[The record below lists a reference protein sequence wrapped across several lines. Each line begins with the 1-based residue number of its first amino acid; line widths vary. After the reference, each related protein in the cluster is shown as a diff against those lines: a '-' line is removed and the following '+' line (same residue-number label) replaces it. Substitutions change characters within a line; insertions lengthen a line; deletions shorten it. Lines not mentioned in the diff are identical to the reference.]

1 MDDEGI
7 SDVEFTASSS
17 EDDDLMPYENKV
29 KNENY
34 LGRLLELNNF
44 MRLMWFFSE
53 ETVPTYTESDFFTHF
68 RLSKEVTIEIAN
80 KYERSR
86 YYCDRMG
93 YYGNISAINQ
103 VNQSFVELLLLISVS
118 WTERNLFFRR

>member
-1 MDDEGI
+1 MKKFLSVKGFMFWKDFISINSWLNCRYQNFNMDDEGI

-44 MRLMWFFSE
+44 MRLM
-53 ETVPTYTESDFFTHF
+53 
-68 RLSKEVTIEIAN
+68 
-80 KYERSR
+80 
-86 YYCDRMG
+86 
-93 YYGNISAINQ
+93 
-103 VNQSFVELLLLISVS
+103 
-118 WTERNLFFRR
+118 